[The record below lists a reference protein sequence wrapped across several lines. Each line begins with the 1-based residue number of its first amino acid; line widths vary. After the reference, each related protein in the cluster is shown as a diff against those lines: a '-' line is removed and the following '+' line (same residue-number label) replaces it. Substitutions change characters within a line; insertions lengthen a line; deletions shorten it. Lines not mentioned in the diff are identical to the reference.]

1 MGLHKFESRRVQ
13 KQKTFADISAIGRSS
28 SRYFHGFRRRPQGGE
43 SGLPASFFEL
53 HRQIATRG
61 ESRMDAFWR
70 YTHKGGRCP
79 WISVVFPFGF
89 PSQIR
94 SKTTMLVLWHNP
106 ESDPPLLWLPQDSST
121 ASFQQQ

>member
-13 KQKTFADISAIGRSS
+13 KQKAFADISAIGRSS

-70 YTHKGGRCP
+70 YTHKGGRYP
-79 WISVVFPFGF
+79 WISSDSAIRRDKEVVYGSYFAAQGYE
-89 PSQIR
+89 R
-94 SKTTMLVLWHNP
+94 SK
-106 ESDPPLLWLPQDSST
+106 
-121 ASFQQQ
+121 